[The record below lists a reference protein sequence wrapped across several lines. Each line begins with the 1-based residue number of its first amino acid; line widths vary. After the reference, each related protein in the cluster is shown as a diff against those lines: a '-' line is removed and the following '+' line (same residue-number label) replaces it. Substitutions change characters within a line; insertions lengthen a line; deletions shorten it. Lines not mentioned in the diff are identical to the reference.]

1 MDEFMKELILPEKRR
16 MAGAFQK
23 ITVLILL
30 SAVNVNVFAEKI
42 LAQDNEAAAEI
53 LDIIDDLWRG
63 ESSHAQLTMEVKT
76 ANYKRVLAMEAWSK
90 GKDYSMIQIL
100 KPKKEKG
107 TATLKSEKNIY
118 TYLPKTDRTIRLTTG
133 MMMGS
138 WMGSHFTN
146 DDLVKESRLRD
157 DYIPE
162 VSFRGERDSK
172 NIIQLT
178 LIPKEDAPVV
188 WGKIVVDIE
197 LPDYIPLKEI
207 YYDEDLEISR
217 TMVFSNVKT
226 IGRRK
231 LPMLLKIVPAD
242 KPNEYTQLLYQF
254 IEFDVDIN
262 DRFFSISELQRY
274 K

>member
-1 MDEFMKELILPEKRR
+1 MHKTLPKT
-16 MAGAFQK
+16 A
-23 ITVLILL
+23 VLIIL
-30 SAVNVNVFAEKI
+30 SMASFSA
-42 LAQDNEAAAEI
+42 LAQDNETAGQI
-53 LDIIDDLWRG
+53 LGIIDDLWRG
-63 ESSHAQLTMEVKT
+63 ASSHARLTMEVKT
-76 ANYKRVLAMEAWSK
+76 ANYSRVMAMEAWSK
-90 GKDYSMIQIL
+90 GKDYSMVQIL
-100 KPKKEKG
+100 QPKKEKG
-107 TATLKSEKNIY
+107 TATLKSGNNIY

-162 VSFRGERDSK
+162 VSFRGLKNNK

-188 WGKIVVDIE
+188 WGKIVLDIE

-207 YYDEDLEISR
+207 YYDEDLKVSR
-217 TMVFSNVKT
+217 TMVFTEVKA

-231 LPMLLKIVPAD
+231 LPMSLKVVPAD
-242 KPNEYTQLLYQF
+242 KPSEYTQLLYQF
-254 IEFDVDIN
+254 IEFDIDIN
-262 DRFFSISELQRY
+262 ERFFSISQLRRY